1 MDRAQM
7 KEQAKSILGASIF
20 SNNWL
25 MVLVVLLVQTAAVSI
40 AGSIL
45 SGVGSL
51 IIAGPLA
58 VGVSIVLLKLVRT
71 REKVEFESILKGFTE
86 GFGQNLGL
94 GIMSGLFVA
103 LWSLLFVIP
112 GIIKSYA
119 YSMAFYIR
127 ADHPE
132 YNWKQC
138 LQESVRITDGHK
150 MELFVLDL
158 SFIGWYFVGSLCLGI
173 GTLWVAPYHETT
185 KALYY
190 EAYKNN

>member
-20 SNNWL
+20 CNNWL
-25 MVLVVLLVQTAAVSI
+25 MVLVVLLVQTAALSI

-51 IIAGPLA
+51 IIMGPLA
-58 VGVSIVLLKLVRT
+58 VGVSIVLLKLVRS
-71 REKVEFESILKGFTE
+71 REKVEFESILKGFNE

-94 GIMSGLFVA
+94 GIMTGLFVA

-112 GIIKSYA
+112 GIIKAYA
-119 YSMAFYIR
+119 YSMAFYVR

-138 LQESVRITDGHK
+138 LQESMRITDGHK

-185 KALYY
+185 KVLYY